1 MPGIVDYAR
10 NTRSDEHLFLWI
22 ARNVFALFVVVVLFA
37 LFVAANNCK
46 DNVKSVVAALRGTH
60 CTG

>member
-1 MPGIVDYAR
+1 MPWIVDYAR

-22 ARNVFALFVVVVLFA
+22 ARSASALFVVVVLFA
-37 LFVAANNCK
+37 VFVGANSRK